1 MTPAI
6 NLLRKKKIG
15 HSVHEYEH
23 DPAAG
28 SFGLEAAEKLGVDPK
43 RMFKTLVVRLDSKQ
57 LAVGIV
63 PVSSL
68 LNLKSMARACKAKK
82 AAMAD
87 PAEVE
92 RATGYVLGGVSPL
105 GQRKRLPT
113 VIDTTAGAFDT
124 VFVSA
129 GRRGMDI
136 ELAPADLQALLGAG
150 YADIRQ
156 EAG

>member
-6 NLLRKKKIG
+6 SLLRKKRIA
-15 HSVHEYEH
+15 HTVHEYEH
-23 DPAAG
+23 DPSAE
-28 SFGLEAAEKLGVDPK
+28 SYGLEAAQKLGVEPD

-63 PVSSL
+63 PVSAMLNMKL
-68 LNLKSMARACKAKK
+68 LAKACGARK
-82 AAMAD
+82 AAMAT

-105 GQRKRLPT
+105 GQKRRLPT
-113 VIDTTAGAFDT
+113 VIDATAESCET
-124 VFVSA
+124 MFVSA
-129 GRRGMDI
+129 GRRGMDV
-136 ELAPADLQALLGAG
+136 ELAPAKLQALLSARC
-150 YADIRQ
+150 ADIRQ